1 MRHASRNLTFG
12 MVTAANVGSRH
23 MGIKFI
29 VRGHRGI
36 DRNQPSCDRI
46 IWSKAGQTQPPALKS
61 LSSQQVC
68 NFHRHVR
75 TSFKE
80 HLMQM
85 SLRLTLRVC
94 HLVLFTLIG
103 TGSAMAQIESHTEGA
118 SAQVKTDQPLN
129 ISSEQARESIQWLAS
144 KASMHLPKTISG
156 DKNWG
161 DTKRV
166 WAGVKIRVDGFKLKT
181 NRRFRELEQGRWIKY
196 DVSMPDVPPTI
207 EISKVIPLIA
217 KATGQQSWLIDSSIV
232 APMKFTAR
240 IQRWNLGVKLFSVTI
255 TGEIRVRLNS
265 TMSVGFHANFGEIP
279 PGLVID
285 PNVKT
290 AILVME
296 HFKVDRVSKIG
307 GDVAEQW
314 GEVMEELLVE
324 RLIHRQNKKI
334 VAQLNKS
341 IDKERDDLELSLSE
355 WFDRLSKPSDSN
367 EAQQLQAP
375 QLQAPQLQAPQL
387 QAPAN

>member
-1 MRHASRNLTFG
+1 
-12 MVTAANVGSRH
+12 
-23 MGIKFI
+23 
-29 VRGHRGI
+29 
-36 DRNQPSCDRI
+36 
-46 IWSKAGQTQPPALKS
+46 
-61 LSSQQVC
+61 
-68 NFHRHVR
+68 
-75 TSFKE
+75 
-80 HLMQM
+80 
-85 SLRLTLRVC
+85 
-94 HLVLFTLIG
+94 
-103 TGSAMAQIESHTEGA
+103 
-118 SAQVKTDQPLN
+118 
-129 ISSEQARESIQWLAS
+129 
-144 KASMHLPKTISG
+144 MHLPKTISG

-207 EISKVIPLIA
+207 KISKVVPLIA

-240 IQRWNLGVKLFSVTI
+240 IQRWNLGVKLFSVTV

-296 HFKVDRVSKIG
+296 HFEVDRVSKIG

-367 EAQQLQAP
+367 EAQQLQVP